1 MVQELSLT
9 AQTLYA
15 ELLDQ
20 VLALGVAEPMS
31 RTGGSFIRKTV
42 KNKPYVYFQFRE
54 LCRAYRQIFIGPDN
68 EKTQALINR
77 IKDRNESLTEQEAR
91 IMDLA
96 RAFNAAGGYGMD
108 HTSLKVIKGFA
119 DAGIM
124 RPDAGQAT
132 LVGTHAY
139 NLLGNVLGVTWP
151 SNMRT
156 QDIDVAADI
165 HIAVDK
171 PDMTAPEALDQL
183 KMGFLPVPQLRHDN
197 PSTSFK
203 IRGKQLTVD
212 LLTTDNGK
220 NENPV
225 KVPLF
230 QSEAMP
236 LQYMS
241 FLLEETV
248 PTVAFDR
255 KHIALVNVP
264 DPIRFAIHKLLISQI
279 RPMAFRTKAAKDIEQ
294 ASTILD
300 VCTDQSPDL
309 VKDALD
315 EAMVLGSGVER
326 YLLNACQKADMPDEF
341 MAMIEGA
348 V

>member
-1 MVQELSLT
+1 MIQELSLT

-31 RTGGSFIRKTV
+31 RTGGSFIQKV
-42 KNKPYVYFQFRE
+42 IKNKPYVYFQFRE
-54 LCRAYRQIFIGPDN
+54 LGRAYRQVFIGPEN
-68 EKTQALINR
+68 EKTQVLVDR
-77 IKDRNESLTEQEAR
+77 IKDRNESLAEQEAR

-96 RAFNAAGGYGMD
+96 RAFNAAGGYRMD

-124 RPDAGQAT
+124 RPGAGQAT
-132 LVGTHAY
+132 LVGTYAY
-139 NLLGNVLGVTWP
+139 NLLGNVLGVNWA

-165 HIAVDK
+165 HIAVEK
-171 PDMTAPEALDQL
+171 PNMTAPEALDQL
-183 KMGFLPVPQLRHDN
+183 RMGFLPVPQLQHDN

-212 LLTTDNGK
+212 LLTTGNGK
-220 NENPV
+220 DENPV

-241 FLLEETV
+241 FLLEDTV

-264 DPIRFAIHKLLISQI
+264 DPIRFAIHKLLVSQI
-279 RPMAFRTKAAKDIEQ
+279 RPMAFRAKAAKDIEQ
-294 ASTILD
+294 ASTILE
-300 VCTDQSPDL
+300 VCTDQSPDS
-309 VKDALD
+309 VKDALS
-315 EAMVLGSGVER
+315 EAKSMGSKAER
-326 YLLNACQKADMPDEF
+326 YLVNACKKADMPDGF
-341 MAMIEGA
+341 MAMIDG

>member
-1 MVQELSLT
+1 
-9 AQTLYA
+9 
-15 ELLDQ
+15 
-20 VLALGVAEPMS
+20 
-31 RTGGSFIRKTV
+31 
-42 KNKPYVYFQFRE
+42 
-54 LCRAYRQIFIGPDN
+54 
-68 EKTQALINR
+68 
-77 IKDRNESLTEQEAR
+77 
-91 IMDLA
+91 MDVA

-108 HTSLKVIKGFA
+108 HTSLKVLKGFA

-124 RPDAGQAT
+124 RPGAEQAT
-132 LVGTHAY
+132 LVGTYAY
-139 NLLGNVLGVTWP
+139 NLLGNVLGVAWP

-165 HIAVDK
+165 HIAVEK

-203 IRGKQLTVD
+203 IRGQQLTVD
-212 LLTTDNGK
+212 LLTTGNGK

-264 DPIRFAIHKLLISQI
+264 DPIRFAIHKLLVSQI
-279 RPMAFRTKAAKDIEQ
+279 RPIAFRAKAAKDIEQ
-294 ASTILD
+294 ASTILE

-309 VKDALD
+309 VEDTLS
-315 EAMVLGSGVER
+315 EAKSMGSKAER
-326 YLLNACQKADMPDEF
+326 YLVNACKKADMPAEF
-341 MAMIEGA
+341 MAMIGGD

>member
-1 MVQELSLT
+1 MIQELSLT

-15 ELLDQ
+15 ELVDQ

-31 RTGGSFIRKTV
+31 RTGGSFIQKVV

-54 LCRAYRQIFIGPDN
+54 LGRAYRQVFIGPDN
-68 EKTQALINR
+68 EQTQALVDR
-77 IKDRNESLTEQEAR
+77 IKDRNESLAEQEAR

-96 RAFNAAGGYGMD
+96 RAFNAAGGYRMD

-124 RPDAGQAT
+124 CPGAGQAT
-132 LVGTHAY
+132 LVGTYAY
-139 NLLGNVLGVTWP
+139 NLLGNVLGVSWP

-165 HIAVDK
+165 HIAVER
-171 PDMTAPEALDQL
+171 PDMTAPESLDQL
-183 KMGFLPVPQLRHDN
+183 RMGFLPVPKLRHDN

-212 LLTTDNGK
+212 LLTSGNGK

-248 PTVAFDR
+248 PTVTFDR

-264 DPIRFAIHKLLISQI
+264 DPIRFAIHKLLVSQI
-279 RPMAFRTKAAKDIEQ
+279 RPMAFRAKAAKDIEQ
-294 ASTILD
+294 ASTILE

-309 VKDALD
+309 VKDTLT
-315 EAMVLGSGVER
+315 EAMAMGSKVQR
-326 YLLNACQKADMPDEF
+326 YLVNACHRTNMPDEF
-341 MAMIEGA
+341 KAMVEGG
-348 V
+348 

>member
-1 MVQELSLT
+1 MIQELSLT

-20 VLALGVAEPMS
+20 ALALGVTEPMS
-31 RTGGSFIRKTV
+31 RTGGSFVRKV
-42 KNKPYVYFQFRE
+42 VRNKPYVYFQFRE
-54 LCRAYRQIFIGPDN
+54 LGRAYRQVFVGPDN
-68 EKTQALINR
+68 DKTQALVDR
-77 IKDRNESLTEQEAR
+77 IKRRNESLAEQEAR
-91 IMDLA
+91 LMDLT
-96 RAFNAAGGYGMD
+96 RAFHAAGGYGMD

-124 RPDAGQAT
+124 RPGAGQAT
-132 LVGTHAY
+132 LVGTYAY

-151 SNMRT
+151 SSMRT

-183 KMGFLPVPQLRHDN
+183 KMGFLPIPQLRPDN
-197 PSTSFK
+197 PSTTFK
-203 IRGKQLTVD
+203 VRGKQLTVD
-212 LLTTDNGK
+212 LLTTGNGA

-264 DPIRFAIHKLLISQI
+264 DPIRFGIHKLLVSQI
-279 RPMAFRTKAAKDIEQ
+279 RPVAFRAKTAKDIAQ
-294 ASTILD
+294 ASTILE
-300 VCTDQSPDL
+300 VCTEQSPDL
-309 VKDALD
+309 VEAAVD
-315 EAMVLGSGVER
+315 EAKAMGSNVEP
-326 YLLNACQKADMPDEF
+326 YLVNACRKADMPDEF
-341 MAMIEGA
+341 LAIIKR
-348 V
+348 

>member
-1 MVQELSLT
+1 MFQELSLT
-9 AQTLYA
+9 TQTLYA

-31 RTGGSFIRKTV
+31 RTGGSFIRKTI
-42 KNKPYVYFQFRE
+42 KKKSYVYFQFRE
-54 LCRAYRQIFIGPDN
+54 LGQGYRQVFIGPDN
-68 EKTQALINR
+68 DSTQAMIER
-77 IKDRNESLTEQEAR
+77 IRGRNESLAEQEAR

-96 RAFNAAGGYGMD
+96 RAFNAAGGYAMD
-108 HTSLKVIKGFA
+108 HTSLKVIKVFA

-124 RPDAGQAT
+124 RPGAGQAT
-132 LVGTHAY
+132 LVGTYAY

-165 HIAVDK
+165 HIAVEK
-171 PDMTAPEALDQL
+171 PDLTAPEALEQL
-183 KMGFLPVPQLRHDN
+183 KMGFLPVPQLRHDS

-203 IRGKQLTVD
+203 VRGKQLTVD
-212 LLTTDNGK
+212 LLTTGNGQRDQ
-220 NENPV
+220 PV

-236 LQYMS
+236 LQYMG

-264 DPIRFAIHKLLISQI
+264 DPIRFAIHKLLVSQI
-279 RPMAFRTKAAKDIEQ
+279 RPVTFRAKASKDIEQ
-294 ASTILD
+294 ASTILE
-300 VCTDQSPDL
+300 VCVDQSPDL
-309 VKDALD
+309 VKSALD
-315 EAMVLGSGVER
+315 EARGLGSKAER
-326 YLLNACQKADMPDEF
+326 YLVNACKKAVLPAEF
-341 MAMIEGA
+341 MAMVEE
-348 V
+348 

>member
-1 MVQELSLT
+1 MIQELSLT

-31 RTGGSFIRKTV
+31 RTGGSFISKTV
-42 KNKPYVYFQFRE
+42 KKKPYVYFQFRE
-54 LCRAYRQIFIGPDN
+54 LGRGYRQVYIGPDD
-68 EKTQALINR
+68 EKTRAMIDR
-77 IKDRNESLTEQEAR
+77 IRDRNESLEVQEER

-96 RAFNAAGGYGMD
+96 RAFNAAGGYAMD

-124 RPDAGQAT
+124 RPGAGQAT
-132 LVGTHAY
+132 LIGTYAY

-156 QDIDVAADI
+156 QDIDVAADV
-165 HIAVDK
+165 HIALEK

-183 KMGFLPVPQLRHDN
+183 RMGFLPVPQLRHDN

-212 LLTTDNGK
+212 LLTTGNGR
-220 NENPV
+220 NERPV

-236 LQYMS
+236 LQYMG
-241 FLLEETV
+241 FLLDETV

-264 DPIRFAIHKLLISQI
+264 NPIRFAIHKLLVSQI
-279 RPMAFRTKAAKDIEQ
+279 RPVAFRAKAAKDIEQ
-294 ASTILD
+294 ASMILE
-300 VCTDQSPDL
+300 VCMDQSPDL

-315 EAMVLGSGVER
+315 EAMALGSKAER
-326 YLLNACQKADMPDEF
+326 YLVNAFKKTDLPGDF
-341 MAMIEGA
+341 MEMIEG
-348 V
+348 

>member
-1 MVQELSLT
+1 MIQELSLT

-42 KNKPYVYFQFRE
+42 KKKTYVYFQFRE
-54 LCRAYRQIFIGPDN
+54 LGQGYRQIFIGPDN
-68 EKTQALINR
+68 EKTQAMVDR
-77 IKDRNESLTEQEAR
+77 IRDRNESLAEQEAR

-96 RAFNAAGGYGMD
+96 RAFNAAGGYAMD

-124 RPDAGQAT
+124 RPGAGQAT
-132 LVGTHAY
+132 LVGTYAY
-139 NLLGNVLGVTWP
+139 NLLGNVLGVSWQ

-165 HIAVDK
+165 HIAVEK

-183 KMGFLPVPQLRHDN
+183 RMGFLPVPQLRHDN

-203 IRGKQLTVD
+203 VRGKQLRVD
-212 LLTTDNGK
+212 LLTTGNGE
-220 NENPV
+220 NEKPV

-236 LQYMS
+236 LQYMG

-264 DPIRFAIHKLLISQI
+264 DPIRFAIHKLLVSQI
-279 RPMAFRTKAAKDIEQ
+279 RPMAFRAKAAKDMEQ

-300 VCTDQSPDL
+300 VCMDQSPDL

-315 EAMVLGSGVER
+315 EAKALGSKAER
-326 YLLNACQKADMPDEF
+326 YLANACQKASVPDEF
-341 MAMIEGA
+341 MAMIKG
-348 V
+348 

>member
-1 MVQELSLT
+1 MIQELSLT

-31 RTGGSFIRKTV
+31 RTGGSFIKKIVKTR
-42 KNKPYVYFQFRE
+42 PYVYFQFRE
-54 LCRAYRQIFIGPDN
+54 LGRAYRQVFIGPDN
-68 EKTQALINR
+68 EKTQALVNR
-77 IKDRNESLTEQEAR
+77 IKNRNESLAEQEAQ

-108 HTSLKVIKGFA
+108 HTSLKVLKGFA

-124 RPDAGQAT
+124 RPGAGQAT
-132 LVGTHAY
+132 LVGTYAY
-139 NLLGNVLGVTWP
+139 NLLGNVLGVNWP

-165 HIAVDK
+165 HIAVEK
-171 PDMTAPEALDQL
+171 PNMTAPEALDQL
-183 KMGFLPVPQLRHDN
+183 RMGFLPVPQLRHDN

-212 LLTTDNGK
+212 LLTTSNGK
-220 NENPV
+220 DKNPV

-236 LQYMS
+236 LKYMS

-255 KHIALVNVP
+255 KHIALLNVP
-264 DPIRFAIHKLLISQI
+264 NPIRFAIHKLIVSQI
-279 RPMAFRTKAAKDIEQ
+279 RPMAFRAKASKDIEQ
-294 ASTILD
+294 ASTILE
-300 VCTDQSPDL
+300 VCTDQSPDS
-309 VKDALD
+309 VEDALS
-315 EAMVLGSGVER
+315 EAKSMGSKAER
-326 YLLNACQKADMPDEF
+326 YLVNACKKADMPDEF
-341 MAMIEGA
+341 MAMIEG